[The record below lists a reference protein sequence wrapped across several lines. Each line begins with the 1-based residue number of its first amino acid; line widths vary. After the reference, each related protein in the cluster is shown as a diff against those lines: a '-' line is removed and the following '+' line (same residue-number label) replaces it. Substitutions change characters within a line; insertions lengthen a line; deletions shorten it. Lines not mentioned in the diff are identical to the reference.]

1 MGRKKRF
8 PTRWRVLAALALVAI
23 ASGAYG
29 WWQLIHWAPSR
40 KSWPMQG
47 IEVGAQDAPASGKG
61 VDFVAFKTIGAN
73 FAYLEASRGAQGRDP
88 TFARNLAAVRAA
100 GLPFGAVH
108 HYDPCISADLQAAN
122 FVTVVPRD
130 DTLLPPAIELDETAD
145 ACPKP
150 VSDAAVESELMT
162 FLNQVEG
169 HAGKPALLKLSA
181 AFEKRYHIASA
192 IDRGL
197 WLARD
202 RFQPDYGERPWAL
215 WTANSAL
222 RSEASDVPV
231 RWVAVQP

>member
-1 MGRKKRF
+1 MGTKKRF
-8 PTRWRVLAALALVAI
+8 PTRWRVLAALALLAAI
-23 ASGAYG
+23 AGAYG
-29 WWQLIHWAPSR
+29 WWQLIHWTPGR
-40 KSWPMQG
+40 KAFPNQG
-47 IEVGAQDAPASGKG
+47 VEVGAQDAPAGG
-61 VDFVAFKTIGAN
+61 GAADFVAFKAIGAN
-73 FAYLEASRGAQGRDP
+73 FAYLDASRGANGRDP
-88 TFARNLAAVRAA
+88 SFAGNLAAVRAA

-145 ACPKP
+145 QCPKP

-169 HAGKPALLKLSA
+169 HAGKPALLKLSER
-181 AFEKRYHIASA
+181 FEKRYHIASA

-197 WLARD
+197 WLTRD
-202 RFQPDYGERPWAL
+202 RFEPGYAGRPWAL